1 MSIPAGARLGA
12 YEILAP
18 LGAGAMGE
26 VYKARDSRLN
36 RFVAVKVLPA
46 DRVSDPRRKQRF
58 MQEAQAASAL
68 NHPNIITL
76 HDIAVDGDRDYLVM
90 EYVAGKTLDT
100 LIPRTG
106 MRLGDLLHIA
116 LQVAEGLS
124 AAHAAGIVHRD
135 LKPSNII
142 VSEKGW
148 VKILDFGLAKLTEPG
163 DASADAVTQEWSSR
177 TEEGTVLGTAAYMS
191 PEQAEGRMSDW
202 RSDIFSFGAVL
213 YEMASGHRAFQ
224 AGSPA
229 ATMAAVL
236 YKEPPPLQDVVPDV
250 PEELERI
257 IVRCLRKEP
266 ARRQQHM
273 TDVAVLLQDLK

>member
-1 MSIPAGARLGA
+1 VPIPAGARLGA
-12 YEILAP
+12 YEILAL
-18 LGAGAMGE
+18 LGAGGMGE

-76 HDIAVDGDRDYLVM
+76 YDIAVDGDRDYLVM
-90 EYVAGKTLDT
+90 EYIAGKTLDT

-106 MRLGDLLHIA
+106 MRLDELLHIA

-148 VKILDFGLAKLTEPG
+148 VSSPHTANSRNRRRNE
-163 DASADAVTQEWSSR
+163 SADSLPPSQVR
-177 TEEGTVLGTAAYMS
+177 S
-191 PEQAEGRMSDW
+191 PGRP
-202 RSDIFSFGAVL
+202 
-213 YEMASGHRAFQ
+213 H
-224 AGSPA
+224 
-229 ATMAAVL
+229 T
-236 YKEPPPLQDVVPDV
+236 
-250 PEELERI
+250 
-257 IVRCLRKEP
+257 
-266 ARRQQHM
+266 
-273 TDVAVLLQDLK
+273 

>member
-1 MSIPAGARLGA
+1 
-12 YEILAP
+12 
-18 LGAGAMGE
+18 MGE

-106 MRLGDLLHIA
+106 MRLDELLHIA
-116 LQVAEGLS
+116 LQVAAGLS

-135 LKPSNII
+135 LKPSNIM

-148 VKILDFGLAKLTEPG
+148 VKILDFGLAKLTEPS
-163 DASADAVTQEWSSR
+163 DASADAVTQDRSST

-191 PEQAEGRMSDW
+191 PEQAEGRMSDSRTSAEPDARGMQPLAANTVIKQYRILAPLGKGGPASARDLVAPCELW
-202 RSDIFSFGAVL
+202 RGLAV
-213 YEMASGHRAFQ
+213 A
-224 AGSPA
+224 
-229 ATMAAVL
+229 
-236 YKEPPPLQDVVPDV
+236 
-250 PEELERI
+250 
-257 IVRCLRKEP
+257 
-266 ARRQQHM
+266 QQRPRP
-273 TDVAVLLQDLK
+273 